1 MICYCLILCDRVAV
15 FFFFFKQK
23 TAYEMRISD
32 WSSDVCS
39 SDLIQLI
46 IVVAVPTF
54 VGEAA
59 AFVSAELSA
68 TAALNELDDLNARE
82 SEREAWDFRGDHFA
96 IDALFYGHDVVAEVA
111 LDEALRPCADLQRLE
126 LLLGNRLSGNVSD
139 DRGVLGL
146 GPEHQQIGRA
156 HV

>member
-1 MICYCLILCDRVAV
+1 
-15 FFFFFKQK
+15 
-23 TAYEMRISD
+23 MRISD
-32 WSSDVCS
+32 WSSYVCS
-39 SDLIQLI
+39 SDLI

-68 TAALNELDDLNARE
+68 TTALNELDDLNARE
-82 SEREAWDFRGDHFA
+82 SEREAGYFRGDHLA

-111 LDEALRPCADLQRLE
+111 LDEAFRPCADLQRLE
-126 LLLGNRLSGNVSD
+126 LLLGNRLAGNVGD

-146 GPEHQQIGRA
+146 GPDQKLAGGDLGSEDVRVGKEGGRTVSIGVA
-156 HV
+156 

>member
-1 MICYCLILCDRVAV
+1 MIRVPPRSTRTDTLFPYTTLFRSFVTVRA
-15 FFFFFKQK
+15 
-23 TAYEMRISD
+23 D
-32 WSSDVCS
+32 
-39 SDLIQLI
+39 IQLI

-139 DRGVLGL
+139 DRGDRKSV
-146 GPEHQQIGRA
+146 
-156 HV
+156 V